1 MTPPPAHAMPKG
13 YTLPRTPL
21 GRSSLVPAPPWHY
34 AGDCLAVEYRADP
47 AAVRAFLPERLE
59 PPAGDSAGRACAY
72 FVEWQAATDEGEEY
86 LDPAR
91 SQYCETIFLVS
102 ASWRGEAVSYCP
114 FIFVDQDVSLL
125 RGWIQG
131 WPKMIGTTRVTRT
144 SPLPSRAAPALGPGG
159 RFGAT
164 LAAKE
169 RRLAEAVVT
178 LRDTSPALPQPGF
191 ARAVNVR
198 HFPNLARGRHGEPA
212 LHELVQ
218 LRSRDAAFSTVWRGE
233 ASLVVHDHPYL
244 ELPALRPLEVLA
256 GYRFSFA
263 MTVDD
268 LALLEDLREG

>member
-1 MTPPPAHAMPKG
+1 MPKG

-34 AGDCLAVEYRADP
+34 AGDCLAVEYRADA

-59 PPAGDSAGRACAY
+59 PASGEAAGRACAY

-91 SQYCETIFLVS
+91 SQYCETIFLVA
-102 ASWRGEAVSYCP
+102 ASWRGEPVSFCP

-144 SPLPSRAAPALGPGG
+144 SPLASRAAPALGPGG

-164 LAAKE
+164 LASKE

-178 LRDTSPALPQPGF
+178 LRETSPSLPQPGF

-198 HFPNLARGRHGEPA
+198 HFPSLARGRHGEPA

-218 LRSRDAAFSTVWRGE
+218 LRSRDAAFSTVWKGE
-233 ASLVVHDHPYL
+233 ASLQVNDHPYL

-268 LALLEDLREG
+268 LALLEDLRER

>member
-1 MTPPPAHAMPKG
+1 MLKG

-21 GRSSLVPAPPWHY
+21 GTSSIVPRPPWHY

-47 AAVRAFLPERLE
+47 DRVRAFLPGALE
-59 PPAGDSAGRACAY
+59 PAEGDAAGRCCAY
-72 FVEWQAATDEGEEY
+72 FIEWQAATDEGEEY
-86 LDPAR
+86 LDPVR
-91 SQYCETIFLVS
+91 SQYRETIFLVS
-102 ASWRGEAVSYCP
+102 ARHRGDAVAYCP

-131 WPKMIGTTRVTRT
+131 WPKVTGSTWITRSYPVR
-144 SPLPSRAAPALGPGG
+144 SRAAPPLAPGG
-159 RFGAT
+159 RVGAS
-164 LAAKE
+164 LARQA

-178 LRDTSPALPQPGF
+178 LRETTPSLPEPGF

-198 HFPNLARGRHGEPA
+198 HFPNLTASRHDDPA

-218 LRSRDAAFSTVWRGE
+218 LRSRDASFSTIWKGE
-233 ASLVVHDHPYL
+233 ARLALFDSPTI
-244 ELPALRPLEVLA
+244 ELPALRPSAVLA

-268 LALLEDLREG
+268 LVVLEDLRARR